1 VVFLAE
7 HLVGRAEELGALDD
21 ALAELD
27 RARSVALELVGEPGI
42 GKTRLLAELAARAD
56 ARGYLVLAGS
66 ASELERDLPF
76 WVFVDAL
83 DEYLQGLEPH
93 RLDALEE
100 DIRAELADVFPSLAR
115 FAAGRG
121 AVVQHERYR
130 THRAVRTLLERLTAN
145 EPLVLVLDDVHW
157 ADSAS
162 VDLVG
167 ALLRRPPERA
177 VLLALAVRPRQVPER
192 LSAALERAH
201 RSRTL
206 VRFELGALSHRD
218 ARELLGEAVDSAA
231 ATALYE
237 ESGGNPFYL
246 EQLARSL
253 IRAPAGAAVVPETS
267 LAVLD
272 VPPAVAAALAEEL
285 ALLADEARLVL
296 AGAAVAGDPFDPEVA
311 AAAAATSEAAVL
323 DAVDELLRLG
333 LIRQTDVPRRFRF
346 RHPLVR
352 RAVYES
358 TPAGWRLGAHERSA
372 EALAA
377 RGATPAERAHHIE
390 RSARQGDAAAVAILR
405 EAGEAAA
412 HRAPASAARWF
423 AAALRLI
430 PEDAPTEERV
440 ELLLARAGALAATGQ
455 FADSHAAL
463 LESIALVPDESLAL
477 RVRLTTACAG
487 VEHLLGRFEQ
497 AHRRLVDTLENLEDP
512 ASTEAVALMI
522 ELATDGFY
530 RMEYE
535 AMREWAARAVSV
547 ARPLGNQPLTAAAL
561 AAHAYAGALT
571 GAITEAQSHRSEA
584 AALLAALPD
593 EQLALRLD
601 AAVNLAA
608 AEIDLE
614 RLVEAEA
621 HAERAIAI
629 GEATGQSDLVP
640 VLIYCLGW
648 VTRLR
653 GQLAESAELLDRAVE
668 SARVSGN
675 VLSLAG
681 NLHIRSLTALAVGD
695 VELALTTAEESVD
708 LTRQLDQSLMTAS
721 AGMALAAALLE
732 NGDPGGA
739 VEALVEPSGG
749 DELPLIPGA
758 WRTNWLELLTRCWL
772 ALGRLDDAKHSAACA
787 EACSTARGL
796 RLATAMADRAAA
808 AVARETGNPQLAA
821 RRALMSAAAAGEV
834 GAPVEAALSRIL
846 AGLALAQA
854 GQRERAGAELKK
866 AAGELD
872 ACGAIRYRD
881 QAEHELRKL
890 GHHVHR
896 RSRSG
901 QADGVGV
908 EALTERERQVAR
920 LVVDRRTNREI
931 AEELFLSLKTVETH
945 LRNIFRKLEASS
957 RVEVARAVERA
968 DRTEPEHR
976 PRPDLDP
983 LVRRA

>member
-1 VVFLAE
+1 MVFLAE
-7 HLVGRAEELGALDD
+7 HLVGRAEELGALDH
-21 ALAELD
+21 ALAELA
-27 RARSVALELVGEPGI
+27 RSRSVALELVGEPGI
-42 GKTRLLAELAARAD
+42 GKSRLLAELAARAE

-83 DEYLQGLEPH
+83 DEYLRGLEPH
-93 RLDALEE
+93 SFDALED
-100 DIRAELADVFPSLAR
+100 DIRAELADVFPSLAQI
-115 FAAGRG
+115 AAGRG

-130 THRAVRTLLERLTAN
+130 THRAVRTLLEGLTAN
-145 EPLVLVLDDVHW
+145 KPLVLVLDDVHW

-201 RSRTL
+201 RARKL
-206 VRFELGALSHRD
+206 LRFELGALSHNH
-218 ARELLGEAVDSAA
+218 ARELLGEGVDSAA

-253 IRAPAGAAVVPETS
+253 TRALGGRRIINEKT

-285 ALLADEARLVL
+285 ALLAEDARLVL
-296 AGAAVAGDPFDPEVA
+296 AGAAVAGDPFDPELA
-311 AAAAATSEAAVL
+311 AAAAATSEVAVL
-323 DAVDELLRLG
+323 NGVDELLRLG

-346 RHPLVR
+346 RHPLLR

-358 TPAGWRLGAHERSA
+358 TPPGWRLGAHERSA

-377 RGATPAERAHHIE
+377 QGATPAQRAHHVE
-390 RSARQGDAAAVAILR
+390 RSARRGDAVAVTILR

-412 HRAPASAARWF
+412 HRAPASAARWY
-423 AAALRLI
+423 AAALQLI
-430 PEDAPTEERV
+430 PEDAPADERV
-440 ELLLARAGALAATGQ
+440 ELLLARAGALAANGQ

-463 LESIALVPDESLAL
+463 LESIALVPDDSVAL

-487 VEHLLGRFEQ
+487 VEHLLGRHEQ
-497 AHRRLVDTLENLEDP
+497 AHRRLLSTLENLEDARSP
-512 ASTEAVALMI
+512 EAVALMI

-530 RMEYE
+530 RMKYE
-535 AMREWAARAVSV
+535 SMHEWAARAVSA
-547 ARPLGNQPLTAAAL
+547 ARPLGDQALTAAAL
-561 AAHAYAGALT
+561 AALAYAGALT
-571 GAITEAQSHRSEA
+571 GAIAEAERHRSEA
-584 AALLAALPD
+584 AALIAALPD
-593 EQLALRLD
+593 EELALRLD
-601 AAVNLAA
+601 GAVSLAA

-614 RLVEAEA
+614 RLAEA
-621 HAERAIAI
+621 QTHAERAIAI
-629 GEATGQSDLVP
+629 GRATGQSDHVP

-653 GQLAESAELLDRAVE
+653 GQLAESGELLDAAVE

-675 VLSLAG
+675 ALSLAG
-681 NLHIRSLTALAVGD
+681 NLHLRSLTALAAGD
-695 VELALTTAEESVD
+695 VEMALTIAEEGVD

-721 AGMALAAALLE
+721 AGFALAAALLAT
-732 NGDPGGA
+732 GQPARA
-739 VEALVEPSGG
+739 VQALVGPSGG
-749 DELPLIPGA
+749 VELPLTPDA
-758 WRTNWLELLTRCWL
+758 WRANWLELLTRCWL
-772 ALGRLDDAKHSAACA
+772 ALGRLDDANHSAVCA
-787 EACSTARGL
+787 EACSSRRGL
-796 RLATAMADRAAA
+796 RLTTAMADRAAA
-808 AVARETGNPQLAA
+808 AVALEAGNPRLAA
-821 RRALMSAAAAGEV
+821 KRALASAEAAGEV

-846 AGLALAQA
+846 AGRALAQA
-854 GQRERAGAELKK
+854 GQRERAGGELEQ
-866 AAGELD
+866 AAAELD

-890 GHHVHR
+890 GHHIHR
-896 RSRSG
+896 RTQSG
-901 QADGVGV
+901 HADGAGV

-931 AEELFLSLKTVETH
+931 AQELFLSPKTVETH
-945 LRNIFRKLEASS
+945 MRNIFRKLEVSS
-957 RVEVARAVERA
+957 RVEVARAIERA
-968 DRTEPEHR
+968 DRT
-976 PRPDLDP
+976 
-983 LVRRA
+983 AG